1 MVGFSFWVY
10 DRLSRYPF
18 PSLLPSR
25 SPFHPRPLSLT
36 LFLSLS
42 SRSIFSPSFLFFSCT
57 YVTIGYLSRLA
68 QGDCMRQG

>member
-42 SRSIFSPSFLFFSCT
+42 SRSIFSPLFSFLALT
-57 YVTIGYLSRLA
+57 
-68 QGDCMRQG
+68 